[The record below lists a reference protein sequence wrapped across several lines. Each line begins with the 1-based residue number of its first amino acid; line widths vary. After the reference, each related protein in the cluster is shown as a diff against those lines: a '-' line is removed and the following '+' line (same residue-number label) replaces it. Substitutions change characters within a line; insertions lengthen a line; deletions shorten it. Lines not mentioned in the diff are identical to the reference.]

1 MSRVFVLGNATVD
14 QVHSV
19 ERLPAP
25 GETVLARNIA
35 RCAGGKGL
43 NQAVAAARTG
53 AHVTLA
59 APAGRDA
66 DAALLAESLVGET
79 GLETLWLAKDA
90 PTDLSSIWVAEGGEN
105 VIVSS
110 AGCARSVTPDEAIR
124 LCGTLA
130 SGDFLLMQG
139 NLSAQATLAAA
150 ESAKARGAFC
160 VLNTAPIAWDMHALL
175 GLCDIVVAN
184 AGEAAILTAGAEDVG
199 MALRA
204 HGAGTA
210 IVTLGPKGA
219 LIAGKDGQ
227 LTIAA
232 PIVAAVD
239 TAGAGDVFAG
249 TLVGLLATGH
259 PLGLATQTA
268 VAAASLSVT
277 RRNTTPSFPT
287 RGEIATLLEQGRRSA
302 PGLAYA

>member
-14 QVHSV
+14 QVHRV

-25 GETVLARNIA
+25 GETVLASSIA

-53 AHVTLA
+53 AHVRLA
-59 APAGRDA
+59 APVGRDA
-66 DAALLAESLVGET
+66 DAALLAESLAGEAK
-79 GLETLWLAKDA
+79 LEALWLAGEA
-90 PTDLSSIWVAEGGEN
+90 PTDLSSIWVADGGEN

-110 AGCARSVTPDEAIR
+110 AACARSVTPEQATN
-124 LCGTLA
+124 LCDTLA
-130 SGDFLLMQG
+130 PGDILLLQG

-150 ESAKARGAFC
+150 GAARARGASC
-160 VLNTAPIAWDMHALL
+160 VLNTAPIAWDMQALL

-184 AGEAAILTAGAEDVG
+184 AGEAAILTGGAADAGA
-199 MALRA
+199 ALRA
-204 HGAGTA
+204 HGAGTG
-210 IVTLGPKGA
+210 IVTLGAKGA
-219 LIAGKDGQ
+219 LIASEGGQ
-227 LTIAA
+227 ATIAA
-232 PIVAAVD
+232 PVVAAVD

-259 PLGLATQTA
+259 PLDLATQTA

-277 RRNTTPSFPT
+277 RRNTTPSFPA
-287 RGEIATLLEQGRRSA
+287 RGEIATLLEQARRSM
-302 PGLAYA
+302 PGGARA